1 MFHLIP
7 ITQRGRYSEMKKIPF
22 IAILLF
28 LLLSIV
34 FLFYLFSRNRPLVIM
49 DFCVSDYRS
58 YIEAFPSSQN
68 VGKILDEKDV
78 LKKAESVWVSMF
90 GESVKR
96 ERPYSVFYDN
106 QNDVWLVM
114 SLAPTNMNQKGGS
127 AFIIIQTNGTV
138 LAVWHEE

>member
-1 MFHLIP
+1 
-7 ITQRGRYSEMKKIPF
+7 
-22 IAILLF
+22 
-28 LLLSIV
+28 
-34 FLFYLFSRNRPLVIM
+34 M

>member
-1 MFHLIP
+1 
-7 ITQRGRYSEMKKIPF
+7 MKKIPF

-106 QNDVWLVM
+106 QNDGPPWY
-114 SLAPTNMNQKGGS
+114 
-127 AFIIIQTNGTV
+127 TV
-138 LAVWHEE
+138 LP